1 MQDSKQEELAVV
13 MGREGKGSTGLKGII
28 ENPYVFA
35 VALFA
40 SLGGV
45 LFGYDQ
51 GVISGVQEME
61 VSAANMYVGFHVD
74 MDISFCR
81 HSKPNSL

>member
-1 MQDSKQEELAVV
+1 MQESKQEELAVV

-61 VSAANMYVGFHVD
+61 VGMRNTSYNSYID
-74 MDISFCR
+74 M
-81 HSKPNSL
+81 

>member
-1 MQDSKQEELAVV
+1 MMSDEKHDAHGSDINTFDPVSTLHQN
-13 MGREGKGSTGLKGII
+13 KGGAGIKGII
-28 ENPYVFA
+28 QNPYVFA

-51 GVISGVQEME
+51 GVISGVQEMR
-61 VSAANMYVGFHVD
+61 VNM
-74 MDISFCR
+74 
-81 HSKPNSL
+81 P

>member
-1 MQDSKQEELAVV
+1 MQDSKQELAAV
-13 MGREGKGSTGLKGII
+13 MSREGQGSTGLKGII

-51 GVISGVQEME
+51 GVISGVQEMN
-61 VSAANMYVGFHVD
+61 VST
-74 MDISFCR
+74 
-81 HSKPNSL
+81 K

>member
-1 MQDSKQEELAVV
+1 MNDSKHDLPINDDSIIIQQ
-13 MGREGKGSTGLKGII
+13 RKGSSGIKGII

-51 GVISGVQEME
+51 GVISGVQEMK
-61 VSAANMYVGFHVD
+61 V
-74 MDISFCR
+74 
-81 HSKPNSL
+81 K

>member
-1 MQDSKQEELAVV
+1 MNDSKHDIPINDDSLIIQQ
-13 MGREGKGSTGLKGII
+13 RKGSSGIKGII

-61 VSAANMYVGFHVD
+61 VKYYYNCL
-74 MDISFCR
+74 I
-81 HSKPNSL
+81 

>member
-1 MQDSKQEELAVV
+1 MNDSKHDIPISDDSIIIQQ
-13 MGREGKGSTGLKGII
+13 RKGSSGIKGII

-61 VSAANMYVGFHVD
+61 V
-74 MDISFCR
+74 
-81 HSKPNSL
+81 K

>member
-1 MQDSKQEELAVV
+1 MQDSKQELAVV

-61 VSAANMYVGFHVD
+61 VSVMNMLLWF
-74 MDISFCR
+74 SC
-81 HSKPNSL
+81 

>member
-1 MQDSKQEELAVV
+1 MSDHKFEQEYATDHAFDDLPLKEKR
-13 MGREGKGSTGLKGII
+13 GGSSGLKGII
-28 ENPYVFA
+28 QNPFVFA

-40 SLGGV
+40 SIGGV

-61 VSAANMYVGFHVD
+61 VT
-74 MDISFCR
+74 
-81 HSKPNSL
+81 